1 MQMPK
6 ETLTIELPVSMK
18 AALFDAGKNMI
29 PSDFADLIPE
39 KDQLNY
45 IVTRLLDRSIRLTAG
60 QRRGGAANKKK
71 FESAKTKKKEPESE
85 ASIYGTKGVEN
96 ARQWF
101 LRVIPI
107 YLKGRGLMKASD
119 ITADLIEKHETY
131 GGPGNSYRSTGISAL
146 ATLRNNKVINQ
157 VKTPNSSETWYE
169 LK

>member
-1 MQMPK
+1 MPK

-18 AALFDAGKNMI
+18 AALFDAGKNLI
-29 PSDFADLIPE
+29 PSEFADLIPE
-39 KDQLNY
+39 KDQLNH
-45 IVTRLLDRSIRLTAG
+45 IAKTLLDRSIRLTAG

-71 FESAKTKKKEPESE
+71 FEAAKTKKAPESE

-119 ITADLIEKHETY
+119 IIADLIEKHETY
-131 GGPGNSYRSTGISAL
+131 GGPGNSYRSTGLSAL

-157 VKTPNSSETWYE
+157 VKTPNSSETLYE